1 MNTLKTLA
9 VVATATLVM
18 AQRDPD
24 GAGVTGGADGDFAK
38 KEAVVE
44 ALKTCFRE
52 QTASTLAAAKTACK
66 RDADVTTAFTAWGSD
81 KAAAKETEIDIL
93 LTNNPNLRDAIET
106 DFAVDVVSATDADIE
121 GLIGVAAGATAA
133 DKAAG
138 VKDYR
143 QKDGADKFA
152 DAVKTCKE
160 TGTKTT
166 EQKKACATGSAV
178 IADLCTKTKNTLEC
192 CNGNGASNCD
202 AKDALKVLEGAA
214 DEKMSKATTA
224 CSNVESTTPAA
235 IATCMTAAAA
245 DYTEIT
251 GVDLTGEAGLTK
263 RKEKLEKAAKGA
275 VGDAV
280 GACMADLDTDAT
292 ASDRM
297 SCVGGP
303 EAKKAMADAL
313 GKAAGDITKTDA
325 AKFAKEG
332 AQTAGLDK
340 MKTFTGSLADKLTA
354 AKTDMA
360 AAAGKIIGT
369 LFIFLYCNFFV
380 GDLVIMFLQKILKKY
395 RCLRHDYCWCRHTP

>member
-1 MNTLKTLA
+1 MGGKTGTPADLVDRLTKNEPMLKMVIENEFA
-9 VVATATLVM
+9 VNVATA
-18 AQRDPD
+18 
-24 GAGVTGGADGDFAK
+24 
-38 KEAVVE
+38 
-44 ALKTCFRE
+44 
-52 QTASTLAAAKTACK
+52 S
-66 RDADVTTAFTAWGSD
+66 
-81 KAAAKETEIDIL
+81 
-93 LTNNPNLRDAIET
+93 
-106 DFAVDVVSATDADIE
+106 DADIE
-121 GLIGVAAGATAA
+121 GLIGVAAGASVA

-166 EQKKACATGSAV
+166 AQKTACATGSAV

-251 GVDLTGEAGLTK
+251 GVDLTGDAGLTK
-263 RKEKLEKAAKGA
+263 RKEKLEKAAEGA

-280 GACMADLDTDAT
+280 GACMAELATDAT

-303 EAKKAMADAL
+303 QAKKAMADAL

-360 AAAGKIIGT
+360 AAAGKIIGGDCDIKGKYT
-369 LFIFLYCNFFV
+369 ADCMTAVDAKKAIAVGAQDCMADAIAACITDTPDADCGLAGTNKAAIKTAVFECNGLDANSMSDDKFAYMQEEAKAGKV
-380 GDLVIMFLQKILKKY
+380 TDAYKAATSS
-395 RCLRHDYCWCRHTP
+395 CTA